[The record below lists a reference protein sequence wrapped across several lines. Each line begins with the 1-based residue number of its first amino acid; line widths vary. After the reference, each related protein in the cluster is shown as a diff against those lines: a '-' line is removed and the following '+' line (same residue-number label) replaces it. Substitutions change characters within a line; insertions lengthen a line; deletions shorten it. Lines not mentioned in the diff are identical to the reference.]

1 MTGSVLL
8 PRERTAQKEPR
19 KSPRQRATQ
28 WKIGIS
34 ISVNGDVRRLSQT
47 LTEAEYLETW
57 ICLPNYDGSSHAIAS
72 RTGNDFRLDLYC
84 GENLNATI
92 TGSYLVSHQRKML
105 LSWTRP
111 WTRTLTGIGAANP
124 SVSFV
129 DIRLRGNF
137 GSSTLELEHTGLN
150 SAAEYFWQ
158 MAMWRASL
166 EKLVGLMKNS
176 RTAPLGARFGDG
188 SRSGDGY

>member
-1 MTGSVLL
+1 MTGTGLL
-8 PRERTAQKEPR
+8 PRGRTAQKGPR
-19 KSPRQRATQ
+19 KSPKLRSTQ

-34 ISVNGDVRRLSQT
+34 ISVNADVRRLSQT

-57 ICLPNYDGSSHAIAS
+57 ICPPNPSPGSHALAARS
-72 RTGNDFRLDLYC
+72 GNEYRLDLYC
-84 GENLNATI
+84 GDSLNATI

-105 LSWTRP
+105 LSWCRNC
-111 WTRTLTGIGAANP
+111 AANP
-124 SVSFV
+124 TLSFV

-137 GSSTLELEHTGLN
+137 GSSTLELEHTGLA
-150 SAAEYFWQ
+150 SAADYFWQ

-176 RTAPLGARFGDG
+176 RLAPLAV
-188 SRSGDGY
+188 

>member
-8 PRERTAQKEPR
+8 PRERTAQKGLR
-19 KSPRQRATQ
+19 KSPKQRATQ

-34 ISVNGDVRRLSQT
+34 ISVNADVRRLSQT
-47 LTEAEYLETW
+47 ITEAEYLETW
-57 ICLPNYDGSSHAIAS
+57 ICLPNHNGSSHAIAV

-92 TGSYLVSHQRKML
+92 SGSYMVSHQRKML
-105 LSWTRP
+105 LSWTRI
-111 WTRTLTGIGAANP
+111 WSKTSAANP

-176 RTAPLGARFGDG
+176 RLAPLGARFGDG
-188 SRSGDGY
+188 Y

>member
-1 MTGSVLL
+1 MNGTGLM
-8 PRERTAQKEPR
+8 PRDRTAKKGPR
-19 KSPRQRATQ
+19 KSPKLRASQ

-34 ISVNGDVRRLSQT
+34 ISVNADARRLSQT
-47 LTEAEYLETW
+47 FTEPEYLETW
-57 ICLPNYDGSSHAIAS
+57 LCLPNHNGSSHAIAA
-72 RTGNDFRLDLYC
+72 RTGNDYRLDLYC
-84 GENLNATI
+84 GETLSAVI

-105 LSWTRP
+105 LSWTR
-111 WTRTLTGIGAANP
+111 TSVRSGAANP
-124 SVSFV
+124 SLSFV

-137 GSSTLELEHTGLN
+137 GSSILELEHTGLN

-176 RTAPLGARFGDG
+176 QMAPLSARQ
-188 SRSGDGY
+188 

>member
-1 MTGSVLL
+1 MTGSGLL
-8 PRERTAQKEPR
+8 PRERTAQKGPR
-19 KSPRQRATQ
+19 KSPKLRASQ

-34 ISVNGDVRRLSQT
+34 ISVNADARRLSQT
-47 LTEAEYLETW
+47 LTEPEYLETW
-57 ICLPNYDGSSHAIAS
+57 LCLPNYNGSSYAIAA
-72 RTGNDFRLDLYC
+72 RTGNDYRLDMYC
-84 GENLNATI
+84 GESLCAVI

-105 LSWTRP
+105 LSWTRTS
-111 WTRTLTGIGAANP
+111 TRTTPHSSVANP

-137 GSSTLELEHTGLN
+137 GSSTMELEHTGLN

-176 RTAPLGARFGDG
+176 QLAPLSVR
-188 SRSGDGY
+188 

>member
-1 MTGSVLL
+1 MTGNVLL
-8 PRERTAQKEPR
+8 PRERTAQKGQR
-19 KSPRQRATQ
+19 KSPKLRASQ

-34 ISVNGDVRRLSQT
+34 ISVSADARRLSQT
-47 LTEAEYLETW
+47 LTEPEYLETW
-57 ICLPNYDGSSHAIAS
+57 LCLPHSNGTSHAIAA
-72 RTGNDFRLDLYC
+72 RTGNDYRLDMYS
-84 GENLNATI
+84 GENLNAVI
-92 TGSYLVSHQRKML
+92 TGSYLMSHQRKML
-105 LSWTRP
+105 LSWTR
-111 WTRTLTGIGAANP
+111 TSVRSSSVTP

-137 GSSTLELEHTGLN
+137 GSSTMELEHTGLN

-176 RTAPLGARFGDG
+176 RPAP
-188 SRSGDGY
+188 SSVWQ